1 MMIIKV
7 NDGSYDEYEQL
18 LLRRDH
24 YRKEAGQILIS
35 YTKEFGELINA
46 VFEKKIECIRLKK
59 SISLCQTFINRAE
72 AIDADKINAQ
82 VQKEMALYYEQ
93 LKEML
98 AGTRAAK
105 ESTIVPAAVVVEIKR
120 VYRKLAKLLHPDI
133 NPMTNESQ
141 ELKDLWNRITIAY
154 HSNNLEE
161 LRELEVLAFS
171 AADKFGT
178 GEITIDIPDIAE
190 KIGRLER
197 EINEIITT
205 EPYTYKKI
213 LENPAQVSEKKEALQ
228 AELEEY
234 EEYSLSLQKM
244 LDELLMKTGRKIT
257 WRTNLQ

>member
-7 NDGSYDEYEQL
+7 KNGSYDEYEQL
-18 LLRRDH
+18 LLKRDH

-59 SISLCQTFINRAE
+59 SISLCQTFINRGE
-72 AIDADKINAQ
+72 TIDADKMNAQ
-82 VQKEMALYYEQ
+82 IQREMALYYAQ
-93 LKEML
+93 LEEML
-98 AGTRAAK
+98 ASTRAAK
-105 ESTIVPAAVVVEIKR
+105 ESTIIPAAVVLEVKR

-133 NPMTNESQ
+133 NPMTNESE

-161 LRELEVLAFS
+161 LKELEVLALS
-171 AADKFGT
+171 AVDRFGA
-178 GEITIDIPDIAE
+178 GDITIDIPDIEE
-190 KIGRLER
+190 KIERLER

-205 EPYTYKKI
+205 EPYTYKKT
-213 LENPAQVSEKKEALQ
+213 LESSVRISEKKEALQ
-228 AELEEY
+228 AELKEY
-234 EEYSLSLQKM
+234 EEYGQSLQKM

-257 WRTNLQ
+257 WRTNLH